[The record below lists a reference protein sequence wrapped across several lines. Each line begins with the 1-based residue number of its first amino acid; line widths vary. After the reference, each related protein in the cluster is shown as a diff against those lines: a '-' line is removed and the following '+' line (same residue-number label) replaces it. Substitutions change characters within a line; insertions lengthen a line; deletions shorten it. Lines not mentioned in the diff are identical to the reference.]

1 MNKSAIFPFKIQD
14 PPVIVVFGI
23 TGDLSRRKLLPAL
36 YHLMRHGV
44 LPADTIIVGVSR
56 KSLTS
61 EDLLEEVE
69 LCVLEKDKVCDP
81 DGLKKVKTALQ
92 SFQLNPD
99 NPEDFEKLKAFLDN
113 LDGQTKR
120 HRLIYMSTP
129 SDAYSVI
136 VEKLGAHHINDSR
149 TKLLL
154 EKPFGHDI
162 DSATELIQTVNKGFK
177 EDQIY
182 RIDHYLAKET
192 AQNLLAFRMH
202 NPIFQSL
209 WDAQHIHQVNIRAFE
224 EIGIEGR
231 ADFYE
236 KTGALRDLVQSHLLQ
251 LLCITLMDTPEI
263 LDSQHIHK
271 NKQEFLKNIEPAD
284 PSKAVRGQYN
294 SYKDEINNPGSFIET
309 YAKIE
314 LKHKSSKWKNTKIV
328 LETGK
333 GLSQKNTEI
342 VIEFKTPHEEIRNKL
357 IFKLQPSEGIHL
369 DLAIK
374 EPGFETLM
382 KHAELY
388 FEYKNSFGEQMN
400 VDAYERV
407 LVDALRNDQS
417 LFASD
422 EEVLETWKILDPVLK
437 QWQKNN
443 QGLVIY
449 KKGMGAEN
457 IIEGDKIS

>member
-1 MNKSAIFPFKIQD
+1 MAKSEAFPFKIQD
-14 PPVIVVFGI
+14 APVIVVFGI

-36 YHLMRHGV
+36 YHLMRHEV
-44 LPADTIIVGVSR
+44 LPEDTVIVGVSR
-56 KSLTS
+56 KKLTV
-61 EDLLEEVE
+61 EDLLEKVE

-81 DGLKKVKTALQ
+81 VGLKKVRAALQ
-92 SFQLNPD
+92 SFQLNPSE
-99 NPEDFEKLKAFLDN
+99 PSDFESLKKFLDQ
-113 LDGQTKR
+113 LDTDSKR
-120 HRLIYMSTP
+120 HRLLYMSTP
-129 SDAYSVI
+129 SDAYSLI
-136 VEKLGAHHINDSR
+136 VQKLGEHGINDSR

-154 EKPFGHDI
+154 EKPFGNDKS
-162 DSATELIQTVNKGFK
+162 SALELINLIKNGFK

-209 WDAQHIHQVNIRAFE
+209 WDDQHIHQVNIKAFE
-224 EIGIEGR
+224 TIGIEGR

-236 KTGALRDLVQSHLLQ
+236 KTGALRDLIQSHLLQ
-251 LLCITLMDTPEI
+251 LLCITLMDTPEE
-263 LDSQHIHK
+263 LDSKSIHHQ
-271 NKQEFLKNIEPAD
+271 KQKFLKNVEQASPDRATR
-284 PSKAVRGQYN
+284 AQYD
-294 SYKDEINNPGSFIET
+294 SYKDEVNNPNSFVET

-314 LKHKSSKWKNTKIV
+314 LSHTSKRWKDTKIV

-333 GLSQKNTEI
+333 GLSEKITEI
-342 VIEFKTPHEEIRNKL
+342 IVEFDTPHEEIRNKL
-357 IFKLQPSEGIHL
+357 IFQLQPNEGIHL

-388 FEYKNSFGEQMN
+388 FEYKNSFNKTMS

-422 EEVLETWKILDPVLK
+422 EEVLETWQILDPIIK
-437 QWQKNN
+437 EWGSGDK
-443 QGLVIY
+443 GLLNY
-449 KKGMGAEN
+449 KKGEKAEN
-457 IIEGDKIS
+457 ITESDIII

>member
-1 MNKSAIFPFKIQD
+1 MNKPAGFPFKIQE

-36 YHLMRHGV
+36 YHLIRHDV
-44 LPADTIIVGVSR
+44 LPAETVIVGVSR
-56 KSLTS
+56 KSLTI
-61 EDLLEEVE
+61 EDLLEKVE

-81 DGLKKVKTALQ
+81 DGLKKVKKSLQ
-92 SFQLNPD
+92 SFQLHPD
-99 NPEDFEKLKAFLDN
+99 KPEDFEKLKTFLDN
-113 LDGQTKR
+113 LDTRTKR

-136 VEKLGAHHINDSR
+136 VEKLGAHQINDSR

-162 DSATELIQTVNKGFK
+162 DSATELIKTVDKGFK

-209 WDAQHIHQVNIRAFE
+209 WDSQHIHQVNIRAFE

-236 KTGALRDLVQSHLLQ
+236 KTGALRDLIQSHLLQ
-251 LLCITLMDTPEI
+251 LLCITLMETPEL

-271 NKQEFLKNIEPAD
+271 LKQDFLKNLTPAD
-284 PSKAVRGQYN
+284 PAKAVRGQYD
-294 SYKDEINNPGSFIET
+294 SYKDEVNSPDSFVET

-314 LKHKSSKWKNTKIV
+314 LKHHSARWQNTKIV

-333 GLSQKNTEI
+333 GLSEKNTEV

-357 IFKLQPSEGIHL
+357 IFKLQPTEGIHL

-382 KHAELY
+382 KHAELF
-388 FEYKNSFGEQMN
+388 FEYKNSFGQQMN

-437 QWQKNN
+437 QWQTNSH
-443 QGLVIY
+443 GLIIY
-449 KKGMGAEN
+449 KKGDEAKN
-457 IIEGDKIS
+457 IKNGKIS